1 MMKVMLAKPTTKQL
15 KDCLDTTSLLAFHQH
30 EKVHFYQNCLAERTN
45 RGWRMSLFDYFIK
58 KKEPSS
64 AQSAKDRL
72 QIVIAHQRGSGEHVS
87 SMIQFVKTSSMLLTN
102 TLMLMI
108 TLLMSIKQVKFLN

>member
-1 MMKVMLAKPTTKQL
+1 
-15 KDCLDTTSLLAFHQH
+15 
-30 EKVHFYQNCLAERTN
+30 
-45 RGWRMSLFDYFIK
+45 MSLFDYFIK

-87 SMIQFVKTSSMLLTN
+87 SMIQKIRQDIVDVINKYIDVDDN
-102 TLMLMI
+102 C
-108 TLLMSIKQVKFLN
+108 

>member
-1 MMKVMLAKPTTKQL
+1 
-15 KDCLDTTSLLAFHQH
+15 
-30 EKVHFYQNCLAERTN
+30 
-45 RGWRMSLFDYFIK
+45 MSLFDYFIK

-87 SMIQFVKTSSMLLTN
+87 SMIQKIRQDIVDVVNKYIDVDDNAVNVNQTG
-102 TLMLMI
+102 
-108 TLLMSIKQVKFLN
+108 QVLELNVVLPDSVQKH

>member
-1 MMKVMLAKPTTKQL
+1 
-15 KDCLDTTSLLAFHQH
+15 
-30 EKVHFYQNCLAERTN
+30 
-45 RGWRMSLFDYFIK
+45 MSLFDYFIK

-87 SMIQFVKTSSMLLTN
+87 SMIQKIRQDIVDVINKCIDVDDNAVNINQTGQVLELNVILPDSVQ
-102 TLMLMI
+102 
-108 TLLMSIKQVKFLN
+108 KQ